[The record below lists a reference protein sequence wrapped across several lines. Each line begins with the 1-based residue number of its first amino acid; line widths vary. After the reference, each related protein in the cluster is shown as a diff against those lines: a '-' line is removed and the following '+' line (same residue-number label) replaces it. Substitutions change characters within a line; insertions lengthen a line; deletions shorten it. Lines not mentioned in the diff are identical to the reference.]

1 MRRRTAAGTVDF
13 CSSAA
18 GRMLAAAAALRDARG
33 GAQPPEASRMAG
45 FAMAQ
50 QVQIRDSQAE
60 VKLRS
65 PWAVALLPLITFG
78 IYHLVWWY
86 RINREM
92 RDFGRASGYDL
103 GQNPTNS
110 LLALFPGALIVVP
123 PFVSYWRGTE
133 RVQGAA
139 RVAQREPVNGWIA
152 LILFLLL
159 GIAYPA
165 YLQASLNQVW
175 LAEAEGLPGAAP
187 VMQPSQM
194 PARLPASAPAPAA
207 GMATAEA
214 REQSAQEPPRGA
226 EPALQELHPP
236 DGPAQQDVAAAGAPA
251 SEPAQDAAPVEE
263 PRASPPTD
271 DGEPGAV
278 PIAQAPDS
286 AK

>member
-1 MRRRTAAGTVDF
+1 MGAATTGDDRETGGLMAHELRLKD
-13 CSSAA
+13 SE
-18 GRMLAAAAALRDARG
+18 AL
-33 GAQPPEASRMAG
+33 
-45 FAMAQ
+45 
-50 QVQIRDSQAE
+50 
-60 VKLRS
+60 VKVRS
-65 PWAVALLPLITFG
+65 PVAVALLPFITFG

-103 GQNPTNS
+103 GQHPTNS
-110 LLALFPGALIVVP
+110 LLALSPGAFIVIP

-139 RVAQREPVNGWIA
+139 RVAQSEPVNGWIA

-236 DGPAQQDVAAAGAPA
+236 
-251 SEPAQDAAPVEE
+251 
-263 PRASPPTD
+263 
-271 DGEPGAV
+271 
-278 PIAQAPDS
+278 
-286 AK
+286 